1 MYDINYKIC
10 TQNLMV
16 MIYEKN
22 NFVCL
27 CVSSGEG
34 GGCECRCRD
43 LRVCEL
49 SFNTDTS
56 STLHNGTHS

>member
-1 MYDINYKIC
+1 MYTKSNGNDLRKKQLC
-10 TQNLMV
+10 V
-16 MIYEKN
+16 
-22 NFVCL
+22 FVC
-27 CVSSGEG
+27 VFGGG